1 MLNNKGQSLILF
13 IIILPVLLIILVLV
27 IDIGRVIV
35 MKQELDNINRIVLD
49 YGIDYMYEIDNNG
62 LVDSDMNN
70 EIYIDSVDNNI
81 KDLTSNDIEFDD
93 IKNEIRNI
101 INLNKD
107 DIDIIS
113 INIDDGKI
121 YIVLEDSV
129 KGIFS
134 KLIDVSIFKVKSSFV
149 GYMENNNKRIERV
162 SGDQ

>member
-27 IDIGRVIV
+27 IDIGRVIL
-35 MKQELDNINRIVLD
+35 MKRELDNINRIVLD

-113 INIDDGKI
+113 INIDDDKI

-134 KLIDVSIFKVKSSFV
+134 KLIDVSIFNVKSSFV

-162 SGDQ
+162 SGD

>member
-35 MKQELDNINRIVLD
+35 LKQELDNINRIVLD

-162 SGDQ
+162 SGD

>member
-35 MKQELDNINRIVLD
+35 LKQELDNINRIVLD

-62 LVDSDMNN
+62 LVDNDMNN

-113 INIDDGKI
+113 INMDDGKI

-162 SGDQ
+162 SGD